1 VSKVQIGKI
10 VNTCGLKGEVKVI
23 NSSDFIKERY
33 KKGNVLNVV
42 NEEKC
47 INELFTIAAFR
58 EKEKFIYLKFKEI
71 NTIEEA
77 EKYKECLILI
87 DSESLNQIDEDTFYH
102 YQLLDMEAYF
112 NNRLIGKI
120 SEISSNGRQDLLR
133 ISSDNKSFLVP
144 FLDDFIE
151 EISLEKKKIILKNI
165 EGLLWK

>member
-1 VSKVQIGKI
+1 MSKVQIGKI

-165 EGLLWK
+165 EGLL

>member
-165 EGLLWK
+165 EGLL